1 MCAGAAGAV
10 ARPKPAPLLRAQGE
24 QVFISYGPQGNDS
37 LLQFYGFVEAG
48 NPHDT
53 YRIPNVAGRARAAAA
68 SMGPDLRSERSTV
81 PQEDSGAQTAVRL
94 IRLLHTC
101 SARRSLK
108 ACEAF
113 RACSSAWTYMLH
125 PGRFAALKSMVCFV

>member
-1 MCAGAAGAV
+1 MW
-10 ARPKPAPLLRAQGE
+10 ARQGRLHAQGE

-53 YRIPNVAGRARAAAA
+53 YRIPNVAARAHAVAA

-81 PQEDSGAQTAVRL
+81 PQEDSGAETAVRL
-94 IRLLHTC
+94 IRLLHAC
-101 SARRSLK
+101 SARRSQK

-113 RACSSAWTYMLH
+113 RACSCAWTHMLH
-125 PGRFAALKSMVCFV
+125 PGRVAAIKTMVCFTQHAL